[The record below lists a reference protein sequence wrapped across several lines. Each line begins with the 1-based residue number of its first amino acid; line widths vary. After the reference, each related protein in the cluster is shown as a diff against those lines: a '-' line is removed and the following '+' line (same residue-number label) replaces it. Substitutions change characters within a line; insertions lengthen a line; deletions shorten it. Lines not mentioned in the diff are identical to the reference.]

1 MYPHDLRPYQL
12 DRLGLTRTIL
22 SLVQGFE
29 AGSPIRVTHSIENID
44 GFFPKDMEINVYRIV
59 QEALGNILK
68 HAEASEVD
76 VAVTRTESML
86 RFVVTD
92 NGRGFPSPASGSRQG
107 GLGLI
112 GIEERA
118 EALGGRAVI
127 ESGGLGTRVI
137 ITVART
143 E

>member
-1 MYPHDLRPYQL
+1 MGAEDLPIQIGNFSCTPTICGPYQL

-22 SLVQGFE
+22 SLVEGFE

-76 VAVTRTESML
+76 VGVTRTDPC
-86 RFVVTD
+86 F
-92 NGRGFPSPASGSRQG
+92 AW
-107 GLGLI
+107 
-112 GIEERA
+112 
-118 EALGGRAVI
+118 
-127 ESGGLGTRVI
+127 
-137 ITVART
+137 
-143 E
+143 